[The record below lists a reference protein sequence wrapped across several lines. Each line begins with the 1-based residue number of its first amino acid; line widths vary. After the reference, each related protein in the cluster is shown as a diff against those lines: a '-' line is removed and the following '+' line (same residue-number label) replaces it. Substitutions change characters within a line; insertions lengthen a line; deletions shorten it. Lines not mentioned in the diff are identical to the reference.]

1 MKSIGML
8 VRMFVMM
15 VITLS
20 SISGYALGLN
30 LTVRHFDT
38 SGIVYTGNDLPPFYT
53 ERTSAPQVY
62 FAEIGKE
69 TILTSSGLEHDSYV
83 DYLPFY
89 QYSVDIPNLFF
100 PTLTNVRV
108 NESLCYFRYYGDMY
122 LKNFASRSVREVI
135 VTLNFSGGGYY
146 NANTAPSGLPIMSL
160 ALQLEEKSI
169 GKINFPL
176 YIPLGTKSIK
186 YRVVVKFDG
195 SYSITQFGATQ

>member
-1 MKSIGML
+1 MKSIKML
-8 VRMFVMM
+8 VLMIVTMVMT
-15 VITLS
+15 VFSAQAQLTLTLRRFE
-20 SISGYALGLN
+20 A
-30 LTVRHFDT
+30 R
-38 SGIVYTGNDLPPFYT
+38 GIVYTADNLPCFYT
-53 ERTSAPQVY
+53 EGAPAPQVY

-69 TILTSSGLEHDSYV
+69 TILTQSGFEHDSYV

-100 PTLTNVRV
+100 PTLTNIRV
-108 NESLCYFRYYGDMY
+108 YESLCYFRYYGEDY
-122 LKNFASRSVREVI
+122 LNNKNFAIRIVREVI
-135 VTLNFSGGGYY
+135 MTLNFPDMGYY
-146 NANTAPSGLPIMSL
+146 NASTAPGGLPIMSL

-186 YRVVVKFDG
+186 YRVVVKLDG